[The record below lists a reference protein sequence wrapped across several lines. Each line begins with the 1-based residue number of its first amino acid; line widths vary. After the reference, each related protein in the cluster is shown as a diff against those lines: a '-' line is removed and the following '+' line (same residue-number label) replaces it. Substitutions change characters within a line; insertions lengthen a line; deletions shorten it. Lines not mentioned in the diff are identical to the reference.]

1 VRLDTVGGLYD
12 PNKGRFDLS
21 AAEAMLGIDHDK
33 RQEIRMAVAIDLLLA
48 HAGITE
54 EQVMKAYSERIK
66 NDVSDAAAS
75 LSSLVGEGF
84 DAES

>member
-1 VRLDTVGGLYD
+1 MSGLYD
-12 PNKGRFDLS
+12 PNKGRFDLQ
-21 AAEAMLGIDHDK
+21 AAEAMLGIGDEQLQK
-33 RQEIRMAVAIDLLLA
+33 IRMAVAIDLLLA

-54 EQVMKAYSERIK
+54 EQVVKAYAERIK

-84 DAES
+84 ESDTE